1 MEQNLPSAPSTP
13 ELVNWDLAAGTA
25 AVMAPAG
32 PRLAAREVREAVA
45 DLRRRADE
53 SVPHVHRITG
63 LEAARDLR
71 DSQVLVVDRA
81 SWAKAN
87 SRSFA
92 TLLTPALDR
101 LAATRPEQLRRANTE
116 LAATLTGA
124 QLGAVLA
131 FLASK
136 VLGQY
141 DPFAAG
147 TAGTGGR
154 LLLVAPNI
162 VEVERELNVEPADFR
177 LWVCLHEQTHRVQFA
192 AAPWLRGHMIEQIG
206 ALTGGLMEH
215 AETLS
220 DRLGQAVRSLG
231 RGVAAGAD
239 DVAKADGGDRPRDVL
254 SLLQDPGDKERLS
267 HLTAVMSLLEGHAN
281 VVMDAVDA
289 SIVPSV
295 KTIRRRFNARGA
307 SHGRVEKLLRQVLGL
322 DAKMRQYRDGAR
334 FVRAVVDEV
343 GMDGF
348 NRVWERAENL
358 PTETELHEPGL
369 WIARV
374 GS

>member
-147 TAGTGGR
+147 TAGTGGGVP
-154 LLLVAPNI
+154 L
-162 VEVERELNVEPADFR
+162 
-177 LWVCLHEQTHRVQFA
+177 
-192 AAPWLRGHMIEQIG
+192 
-206 ALTGGLMEH
+206 GGPDL
-215 AETLS
+215 
-220 DRLGQAVRSLG
+220 
-231 RGVAAGAD
+231 
-239 DVAKADGGDRPRDVL
+239 
-254 SLLQDPGDKERLS
+254 
-267 HLTAVMSLLEGHAN
+267 
-281 VVMDAVDA
+281 
-289 SIVPSV
+289 
-295 KTIRRRFNARGA
+295 ARG
-307 SHGRVEKLLRQVLGL
+307 G
-322 DAKMRQYRDGAR
+322 
-334 FVRAVVDEV
+334 
-343 GMDGF
+343 
-348 NRVWERAENL
+348 
-358 PTETELHEPGL
+358 PGL
-369 WIARV
+369 QRRPAR
-374 GS
+374 GSCAARTPSWPPRSPPPSSAPSSPSSPAGSSASMPLPPPAPPVPAGGCCWWPRTSSRWSGS